1 MGFDTMRSYEKFLL
15 NSMLRSPPAANDSD
29 NLKRQDSCMFNEPPR
44 QSLAITISP
53 PSREPSLTENIN
65 SGQQRMAP
73 RQHKPQVLSTVP
85 SFQATKSKWSPPTS
99 PGAAPPRTS
108 IPMARSDSSSS
119 AASANELSSDLYMA
133 ACVGDISTMQIALD
147 EGASINSSVLVPG
160 VFEAFKPAKPGHLSA
175 LAGAASYGNLATVQY
190 LVANG
195 AEVNACS
202 QRCASSPLHQAI
214 RRNNTAIVRFLLEHG
229 ADINLENA
237 YRATP
242 VMYACKYSGPELLKL
257 LLQYK
262 PDLTKRS
269 FIGGSAIHW
278 SIWPGKVEMTE
289 LLLKAGADPCEPM
302 PDGNGPL
309 HCAIVAGSARMVK
322 TLLKYGA
329 NPYSRN
335 EAYET
340 PLQLA
345 QAQCGNDSQ
354 IVAMLKTVIAIHA
367 RRQ

>member
-1 MGFDTMRSYEKFLL
+1 MRSYEKFLVHTI
-15 NSMLRSPPAANDSD
+15 LRSPPEVDDSD
-29 NLKRQDSCMFNEPPR
+29 NLKRQDSCIFTHTPR
-44 QSLAITISP
+44 QKSVAFALSP
-53 PSREPSLTENIN
+53 PSDDLHSKKHISSRP
-65 SGQQRMAP
+65 QRTMT
-73 RQHKPQVLSTVP
+73 RQNRPQVLSGIP

-99 PGAAPPRTS
+99 PASSSPRPSS
-108 IPMARSDSSSS
+108 IPMARTDSASS
-119 AASANELSSDLYMA
+119 ATSTNELCGDLYMA
-133 ACVGDISTMQIALD
+133 ACAGDIAGIQIAISH
-147 EGASINSSVLVPG
+147 GASLDAGVLVPG

-175 LAGAASYGNLATVQY
+175 LAGAASYGQMAAVQF

-195 AEVNACS
+195 ANINPCS

-214 RRNNTAIVRFLLEHG
+214 RSNNISIVRYLLDNG
-229 ADINLENA
+229 ADVNIHNA
-237 YRATP
+237 YKASP
-242 VMYACKYSGPELLKL
+242 IMYACKYSTPELLSL
-257 LLQYK
+257 LLQYN

-278 SIWPGKVEMTE
+278 SIWPNKVEMTE
-289 LLLKAGADPCEPM
+289 LLLRAGADPCEPM

-309 HCAIVAGSARMVK
+309 HCAIVAGLGRMVK

-329 NPYSRN
+329 NPLQKN

-354 IVAMLKTVIAIHA
+354 IVAMLRTVIAMHT